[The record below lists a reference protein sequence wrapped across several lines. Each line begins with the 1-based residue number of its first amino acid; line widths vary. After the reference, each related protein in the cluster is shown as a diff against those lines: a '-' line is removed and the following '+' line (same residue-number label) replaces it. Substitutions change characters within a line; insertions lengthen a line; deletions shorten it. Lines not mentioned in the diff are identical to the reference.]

1 MVDETGTAN
10 VIVRLDAA
18 STSTVSVGYTT
29 VTDSAEAGSDFTASS
44 QLIVFNPGEV
54 VKTVAVSLLDN
65 GLAEPT
71 ERFFVQLGNASGGQ
85 IAQSRATVT
94 VFDNDTVAVAS
105 PFISVDDVWVSESD
119 DYATFTVS
127 LSGRSAGPVSMTGL
141 DGQTAGYNSDF
152 LGFTN
157 QVLTFAPG
165 EVTKSIRVPILENTT
180 AEGLEAM
187 RVILSTAVGGTFAK
201 AEGSAVIVDNDAAVV
216 AAPNITV
223 DDVVVDESRDASVVV
238 RLDAPPPA
246 RSAST
251 TSPRTVPRSAAATSR
266 RNRYSTFLPGEMTK
280 TIRVAVTKDAVAEGS
295 EQLFVNLS
303 NAVGGQIGTSR
314 GTVTIVDNDTAAAI
328 NPLIKIDD
336 IWVNESDAYARFT
349 VTLSSPSAS
358 AVSVRWDNESAT
370 AGYNSDFAGLSGQ
383 LVTFAPGEIVKTVL
397 VPLLHDANDEALE
410 SFRAVLSS
418 SVNGTI
424 ARTAGTAVI
433 VDDDAPITGTPTI
446 SVVPGAARSVAENG
460 GWIDIPV
467 MLDQASV
474 GVQRVSYTT
483 INGTATAG
491 TDYVGTS
498 GTLAFLPGEV
508 TKTVRVFL
516 RDDVQFEAAETS
528 AFGSPPTTPGLT
540 PSGVPFS
547 SVITITDNEIP
558 VRGTAINDS
567 LLGRALPDQLFGLAG
582 NDRLYGFGG
591 NDSLYGGVGNDVL
604 DGGLGND
611 LMAGGPGNDTY
622 YFSQPGD
629 RLLEAANGGI
639 DTIVSPRNIALL
651 ANFENL
657 ILTGAAVVGVGNTAN
672 NALFGNTLANQLA
685 GGIGN
690 DTLDGRGGADLM
702 NGGVGNDTY
711 VVDTI
716 NDRIVD
722 AAGPTPCSDPSPA
735 TGSRAVSRTS
745 SFSARR
751 RFPPSATLPPIS
763 WSATPAPISS
773 RGSPATTSST
783 AASAPMA
790 STAASAT
797 TGTTSTTPGTAW
809 SRASARERT
818 PSTAASVTSSA
829 RTSRTAS

>member
-1 MVDETGTAN
+1 
-10 VIVRLDAA
+10 
-18 STSTVSVGYTT
+18 
-29 VTDSAEAGSDFTASS
+29 
-44 QLIVFNPGEV
+44 
-54 VKTVAVSLLDN
+54 
-65 GLAEPT
+65 
-71 ERFFVQLGNASGGQ
+71 
-85 IAQSRATVT
+85 
-94 VFDNDTVAVAS
+94 
-105 PFISVDDVWVSESD
+105 
-119 DYATFTVS
+119 
-127 LSGRSAGPVSMTGL
+127 
-141 DGQTAGYNSDF
+141 
-152 LGFTN
+152 
-157 QVLTFAPG
+157 
-165 EVTKSIRVPILENTT
+165 
-180 AEGLEAM
+180 
-187 RVILSTAVGGTFAK
+187 
-201 AEGSAVIVDNDAAVV
+201 
-216 AAPNITV
+216 
-223 DDVVVDESRDASVVV
+223 
-238 RLDAPPPA
+238 
-246 RSAST
+246 
-251 TSPRTVPRSAAATSR
+251 
-266 RNRYSTFLPGEMTK
+266 MTK

-295 EQLFVNLS
+295 EQLFVDLS

-383 LVTFAPGEIVKTVL
+383 FVTFAPGEIVKTVL

-410 SFRAVLSS
+410 SFRAVLSN

-483 INGTATAG
+483 LNGTATAG
-491 TDYVGTS
+491 TDYVATS

-516 RDDVQFEAAETS
+516 RDDVQFEAAETLSLRFS
-528 AFGSPPTTPGLT
+528 APTTPGLT

-639 DTIVSPRNIALL
+639 DTIVSPRDIALL

-722 AAGPTPCSDPSPA
+722 AAGVDTVQTTIAGYRLASGLENLVLLGAAPLSAIGNLAANTMVGNAGANILQGLAGNDVLNGGLGADGLYGGLGDDRYYVDNAGDRVVEGLGQGTDTVYSRVSHVLGANVENGVLIGVGAVNLYGNSAANVLQGNAAANTLNGGLGADVMAGGIGNDTYVCRQCPRPGRGGRRPGARPGDLDRVPDPRRQCRECHPRRRRGDQRDRQHREQLPRRQCRRQRPS
-735 TGSRAVSRTS
+735 G
-745 SFSARR
+745 ARR
-751 RFPPSATLPPIS
+751 QRHPV
-763 WSATPAPISS
+763 
-773 RGSPATTSST
+773 R
-783 AASAPMA
+783 
-790 STAASAT
+790 
-797 TGTTSTTPGTAW
+797 
-809 SRASARERT
+809 
-818 PSTAASVTSSA
+818 
-829 RTSRTAS
+829 